1 MTWEIFLTAL
11 LAVAVVVMEVEG
23 SLYDVCYMLFIMSSI
38 TT

>member
-11 LAVAVVVMEVEG
+11 LALAVVVMEAKVP
-23 SLYDVCYMLFIMSSI
+23 LYDVCYMLFIMSSI